1 MLRCIQHSKGVG
13 FPTTNFPLP
22 SPKGEGQGWGFPQ
35 PIFPTFVTL
44 KGGKGLPHPISPPL
58 SQRGGVGVGFA
69 ATNFPHICDTQR
81 GRGGACHKP
90 FCPEWTKWML
100 AVHEKCTIFAP
111 SIIKNRS
118 QPCVCQEVLLNL
130 HRCSHCA
137 AARHRRRKRSSSSV
151 ISESRQLTG
160 MTGQAKDA
168 LPLEAYIPI

>member
-1 MLRCIQHSKGVG
+1 
-13 FPTTNFPLP
+13 
-22 SPKGEGQGWGFPQ
+22 
-35 PIFPTFVTL
+35 
-44 KGGKGLPHPISPPL
+44 
-58 SQRGGVGVGFA
+58 
-69 ATNFPHICDTQR
+69 
-81 GRGGACHKP
+81 
-90 FCPEWTKWML
+90 ML

-118 QPCVCQEVLLNL
+118 HPCLCQKVLLNL

-168 LPLEAYIPI
+168 LPLDVYVPLCTIPPQGVSDFTLIGHAGSREPTNAISKSRLTLFYVQMFPHPVPPGTAAGKQRNRNIWK